1 MTRIER
7 LNVKLTLSI
16 RPVVRQEQILHSK
29 PKIRIMIASSCIHIG
44 KKNTHEYVATSS
56 YAVECPTPF
65 KDPAVA
71 SDKCARRPLSESP
84 EFRMRRRSTRRFDRK
99 SDELKILN
107 GEDGG
112 MLINRVN

>member
-1 MTRIER
+1 
-7 LNVKLTLSI
+7 
-16 RPVVRQEQILHSK
+16 
-29 PKIRIMIASSCIHIG
+29 MIASSCIHIRYSRR
-44 KKNTHEYVATSS
+44 KNTHEYVATSS

-99 SDELKILN
+99 SEELKILN
-107 GEDGG
+107 KGG
-112 MLINRVN
+112 RGHVN